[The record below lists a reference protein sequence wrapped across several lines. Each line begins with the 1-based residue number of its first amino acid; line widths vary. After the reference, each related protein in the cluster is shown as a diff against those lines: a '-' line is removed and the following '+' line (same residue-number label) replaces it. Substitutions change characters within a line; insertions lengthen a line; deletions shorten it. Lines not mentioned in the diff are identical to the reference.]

1 MGGLEERN
9 TKIIIKK
16 KNQVKKKTYEN
27 KNNQGEQKDRKTNII
42 KSEKIRKQNVVC
54 TNENLQ
60 KKKKRFKCS
69 FNVVLYIYKKSLFL
83 FNSMSIH

>member
-27 KNNQGEQKDRKTNII
+27 KKRPT
-42 KSEKIRKQNVVC
+42 S
-54 TNENLQ
+54 LQ
-60 KKKKRFKCS
+60 
-69 FNVVLYIYKKSLFL
+69 I
-83 FNSMSIH
+83 